1 MDKDYIHIILA
12 DDDEDDRMLF
22 TDAFGEL
29 RINTKVNTF
38 NDGVELMDYLNAP
51 DSILPNVLFLDLN
64 MPKKNGI
71 ECLYEI
77 KKDAR
82 FNDIAIAIFSTSSS
96 EEHIEEYFKNHNALS
111 MIENL
116 PADKKSAV
124 RWYIDCGDDDFL
136 YEGNSLV
143 HIAMKKKEIPH
154 EFRVRDGGHTWTYWR
169 ESLPEVLAFV
179 TKGFHQF

>member
-1 MDKDYIHIILA
+1 MA

-96 EEHIEEYFKNHNALS
+96 EEHIEETFVQGANIYIKKPSDFTTLKKVLS
-111 MIENL
+111 DVVTLNWQYHTSGL
-116 PADKKSAV
+116 NRDN
-124 RWYIDCGDDDFL
+124 FL
-136 YEGNSLV
+136 L
-143 HIAMKKKEIPH
+143 
-154 EFRVRDGGHTWTYWR
+154 R
-169 ESLPEVLAFV
+169 L
-179 TKGFHQF
+179 